1 VIATCHI
8 CGLEPRL
15 RVRIPTNPIYQY
27 PESADGKLMN
37 DTNTLR
43 DSARPIRRA
52 IILERFRT
60 RIREPE
66 AIHVKD
72 YGEGYSAKEE
82 TKLALEEAAAA
93 PIQVGDVPPYGNIKK
108 TVAGLENVCKEEQKI
123 IAALSGVEHEISAV
137 AAYRK
142 AVSMWAKEELG
153 MDTSILG
160 GIRSG
165 EWPPDE
171 DFQDLLAPLRLQ
183 SQAPDAEESYED
195 MQAWNQHVAGSCKD
209 DPEAR
214 QVFIAALETRIKA
227 VEKVLAIVRDERNI
241 DQSNKIGQEGIL
253 EPSKRRLL
261 KAIHAYRPETQ
272 KFKNQDPFNLLVV
285 MWANIGRANPDITG
299 DDDCMY
305 LTYKLLNGEAK
316 LERRFEREEKRRTY
330 KAEKQAAELKGDTE
344 KIDDCKKRWNIYN
357 KNLASAARQQI
368 IDKLKCARRN
378 LRDVELD
385 EQLELTALQAA
396 QQWAGKD
403 AHPGDWIPRW
413 TERLDQYEEKDV
425 ELESKI
431 ERCFPD
437 LESTAE
443 VTAHRVQ
450 GMAMLHAT
458 VLTRSHKI
466 TGKDLVGMNEATKKA
481 VLQARLGDSLT
492 PMMMKLTKDGV
503 LESQQ
508 VARQMLRHVGAMEE
522 SLSELLEA
530 AKTKHEEV
538 ELLSLFVDQDGKSS
552 IVGDVETEKVN
563 ELPRRETLEEDVDTV
578 APIEHG
584 EEV

>member
-1 VIATCHI
+1 M
-8 CGLEPRL
+8 
-15 RVRIPTNPIYQY
+15 
-27 PESADGKLMN
+27 S

-43 DSARPIRRA
+43 NSARPIRRA
-52 IILERFRT
+52 IILECLRT
-60 RIREPE
+60 PIREPE
-66 AIHVKD
+66 AIPVED
-72 YGEGYSAKEE
+72 YGEGYSAEE
-82 TKLALEEAAAA
+82 EAKLALEEAAAA

-108 TVAGLENVCKEEQKI
+108 TVAGLEYVCKEEQKI
-123 IAALSGVEHEISAV
+123 IAALSDAEHEISAV

-142 AVSMWAKEELG
+142 AVSMWPKEELG
-153 MDTSILG
+153 MDTSILR

-165 EWPPDE
+165 EWPPDKE
-171 DFQDLLAPLRLQ
+171 VKDLLAPLRLQ
-183 SQAPDAEESYED
+183 GQAPDAEESYED
-195 MQAWNQHVAGSCKD
+195 MQKVLQAWNQHVAGNCKD

-241 DQSNKIGQEGIL
+241 DQSDKIGQEGIL

-261 KAIHAYRPETQ
+261 KALHAYRPETQ
-272 KFKNQDPFNLLVV
+272 KFKNQDPFDLLVV

-305 LTYKLLNGEAK
+305 LTYKLLNREAK

-330 KAEKQAAELKGDTE
+330 KAEKQAAKLKGDTE
-344 KIDDCKKRWNIYN
+344 KIDDCKKRWIIYN
-357 KNLASAARQQI
+357 KKLASAARQQI

-378 LRDVELD
+378 LREIVLD
-385 EQLELTALQAA
+385 EQLELTTLQAA

-403 AHPGDWIPRW
+403 AHPDDWIPRW
-413 TERLDQYEEKDV
+413 TERLDQYEAKDV

-431 ERCFPD
+431 ERCFPN

-443 VTAHRVQ
+443 ITAHQVQ
-450 GMAMLHAT
+450 GMSMIHAT
-458 VLTRSHKI
+458 VLTRTHKI
-466 TGKDLVGMNEATKKA
+466 TGKDLAGMDEGAKKA
-481 VLQARLGDSLT
+481 VLEARLGDSLT
-492 PMMMKLTKDGV
+492 PMMMQITKDGV

-522 SLSELLEA
+522 SLSALFEA

-538 ELLSLFVDQDGKSS
+538 ELLSLFVDQDGNSS
-552 IVGDVETEKVN
+552 IVGDIEADTAKR
-563 ELPRRETLEEDVDTV
+563 LPRRETLEEDVVAV
-578 APIEHG
+578 APTEK
-584 EEV
+584 V